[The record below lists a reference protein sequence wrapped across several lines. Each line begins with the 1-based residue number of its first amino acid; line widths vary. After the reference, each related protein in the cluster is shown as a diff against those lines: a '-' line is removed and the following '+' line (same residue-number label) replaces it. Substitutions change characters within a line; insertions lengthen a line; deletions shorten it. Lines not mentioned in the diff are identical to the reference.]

1 MLTQKE
7 LKEVFSYNSDDGLF
21 TRILKTSSNCEVG
34 DIAKCLNKEGYL
46 VLRIN
51 AKLHRCHRLAWLYV
65 YGSFPDN
72 CIDHINGCRTDNRLI
87 NLRDVTRKQNS
98 KNAKLNSKN
107 TTGISGVW
115 WHSQNKN
122 WCADIGSRDSKV
134 RLGSHASFF
143 EACCARKSAE
153 VAMNYHEN
161 HGRR

>member
-7 LKEVFSYNSDDGLF
+7 LKEVFSYNSDNGLF
-21 TRILKTSSNCEVG
+21 TRILKTSSSCEVG
-34 DIAKCLNKEGYL
+34 DIAKCHDGDGYL

-51 AKLHRCHRLAWLYV
+51 ARLYRCHRLAWLYV
-65 YGSFPDN
+65 HGSFPKES
-72 CIDHINGCRTDNRLI
+72 IDHINGIRDDNRLP
-87 NLRDVTRKQNS
+87 NLRDVSAKDNQ
-98 KNAKLNSKN
+98 KNMKLNSKN

-153 VAMNYHEN
+153 VKLNYHEN